1 MSEEL
6 VLNARKGDLLNPQHI
21 LVDSAI
27 SNDVLLGFS
36 LIELEPIKAIVSLG
50 TGIYRR
56 YLLLGAG
63 ENANKIFMLDGSMK
77 NIADVALAYTRFYDE
92 VAVEIKVD
100 NKTLYF
106 RTNYGSQYS
115 KTITYTKDTFI
126 LSSKTT
132 SIGSGYASLSGS
144 ISSAEMVIDGVTRTV
159 RSISSEACGV
169 SNTISPNVPS
179 ESHIQIGVYKLG
191 STTAPRVLNA
201 ETGSNVTNAYFK
213 MPSVYKKAWGE
224 WAGAGEDTRGGYWK
238 VLRELN
244 EQIWLETAK
253 HPWRATLPLN
263 RSTQRKSLIYMVKAD
278 AGNLTKVEF
287 DNADKVINV
296 FESEESR
303 TEEDSPKKDEIKRK
317 LLWGG
322 VKGAL
327 VVNTQTDGTYT
338 GVAEIKPL
346 QDFGNVFIEA
356 TLPIEPEP
364 IPAS

>member
-6 VLNARKGDLLNPQHI
+6 VLNSRKKDLLNPQHI

-36 LIELEPIKAIVSLG
+36 LVELEPIEAIVSLG

-63 ENANKIFMLDGSMK
+63 ENANKIFMLDGGMK
-77 NIADVALAYTRFYDE
+77 SIADVTLSYTRFYDE
-92 VAVEIKVD
+92 VAIEIKVTD
-100 NKTLYF
+100 RTLYF

-132 SIGSGYASLSGS
+132 TIGKGYSSISGS
-144 ISSAEMVIDGVTRTV
+144 VSSAQIVIDGVTRTV
-159 RSISSEACGV
+159 RSISSEAGAV
-169 SNTISPNVPS
+169 SNAISPNVPS
-179 ESHIQIGVYKLG
+179 ESHVQVNVYKLG

-201 ETGSNVTNAYFK
+201 DTGSNVTNAYFK

-224 WAGAGEDTRGGYWK
+224 WAGVGEDTRGGYWK
-238 VLRELN
+238 ALRELN
-244 EQIWLETAK
+244 EKTWLETAK
-253 HPWRATLPLN
+253 HPWKATLPLN
-263 RSTQRKSLIYMVKAD
+263 RSTQRNSLTYTVKAHT
-278 AGNLTKVEF
+278 GNFTKIEF
-287 DNADKVINV
+287 ENADKVVNV
-296 FESEESR
+296 FEADGE
-303 TEEDSPKKDEIKRK
+303 TEADSPKKDEIKRN

-322 VKGAL
+322 VKGSL
-327 VVNTQTDGTYT
+327 IVNAQTDGEYA